1 LTKKILIGIVLL
13 GITSIIGYFVFIA
26 NFELFARVPVSLI
39 KEECD
44 YYGIRKVVM
53 NELNGNAV
61 TNGTIYISVSKCAEI
76 GFEDSEL
83 IFSVSSSNISKK
95 DINFKWKTFDTL
107 TIKYNNKMEV
117 FKQKKESKS
126 VNPKIIFE
134 YIKD

>member
-1 LTKKILIGIVLL
+1 
-13 GITSIIGYFVFIA
+13 
-26 NFELFARVPVSLI
+26 
-39 KEECD
+39 
-44 YYGIRKVVM
+44 M